1 MDLRAAA
8 KKGRPNS
15 RRPSTGG
22 SGGSVVP
29 FPSSSGN
36 SRAAGSDPD
45 DAAKAAPVAK
55 KNAVRN
61 VPAAAAEK
69 RQASRGAKRD
79 ANTNTHS
86 CAQARPGANKT
97 GAAPRNDTIAPKLAP
112 TKPIADPVAPAS
124 AFGELADFIASVPPA
139 KLPAG
144 AQIWIVTNEMVAF
157 HKNGGLGTATTGLI
171 ETLSARGVNL
181 CIIYTARLDLKADYV
196 RTAIAAIKARGIE
209 FICLQEI
216 VPDEWMSQ
224 PRRISYGCYWLLRD
238 RRPAI
243 VHFNDYLGNGYYTAQ
258 ARYTGAALQNTIVVA
273 TVHGPTRWAQ
283 GIDERPVATPEQQEI
298 CFLEEKTLEF
308 CDAVLGVSHHLLDWL
323 KHEGVALP
331 RHSHVHK
338 NIMPA
343 LADVALHRR
352 LRARQLTE
360 VVFFARQDVRKGFLI
375 MLQAIRAVSADL
387 PQLKFTFLG
396 KFSNIAGEHSG
407 ALALDEL
414 RNVPT
419 MIDFRHDLDRDAALR
434 YLRRQGVLAVIPSMD
449 ENSPC
454 TVFECIVEGIPF
466 IASAVGGI
474 PELVAAEN
482 QASVLFEPTA
492 AALAAKIHDVAEN
505 GVQQA
510 TLAFDP
516 PTIATQMVDGFCAL
530 YAEITKEHARRQA
543 AAAQGT
549 PLVSVVVTHFNRHHL
564 LTPLFAALEQ
574 QTYTNFEVVLVDD
587 GSTKPESIAFLEA
600 LAEKKFRF
608 ALTIVRTP
616 NRYLGAARNAGVQ
629 RARGEFVKFQDDDN
643 IPMKFEIE
651 SLVRAALTTNA
662 DVVTCMSRFF
672 VEDYE
677 TSREAALADF
687 EYFPLGASLPLAL
700 THNEYGDANALVRR
714 ESFLADGGFTEIYG
728 VGSED
733 YEFFVKSESLGRK
746 IVFVPEPLF
755 HYRVSGGSMLQ
766 STSAYRGAKRARS
779 GLVARESRWL
789 KDLIDFNHE
798 AALAREIRHMSW
810 WRAGKREHPDLH
822 RQMME
827 GDPESP
833 QNIRRF
839 LDLAARHGR
848 LEDVMHMVLARQPG
862 PDSQSV
868 EDHARFLAQLHP
880 SASELLGAKSRIL
893 KFNSFAKIEL
903 LQPTD
908 DLPQG
913 WSIFRVENN
922 GMLVHP
928 LTGRVTKVLVPR
940 ALPANTRK
948 VSVKFSHRNTRGG
961 KVRMGFD
968 VRSGGQ
974 SMAESGW
981 VEVLPGSEAN
991 AAVTIEVPSAVE
1003 HDLVL
1008 LSTID
1013 GVQDFAWAFAD
1024 HVSIE
1029 VETRRR

>member
-1 MDLRAAA
+1 MSVGAEPSGAATPPSAAKKNPRRNNAPESDKKLAAPLGAKSVAAKAHAANGVRRSPSAKLGAEAAAKDAVAAKPAASRAAA
-8 KKGRPNS
+8 
-15 RRPSTGG
+15 
-22 SGGSVVP
+22 
-29 FPSSSGN
+29 
-36 SRAAGSDPD
+36 A
-45 DAAKAAPVAK
+45 
-55 KNAVRN
+55 
-61 VPAAAAEK
+61 PAAEAVAT
-69 RQASRGAKRD
+69 ASD
-79 ANTNTHS
+79 
-86 CAQARPGANKT
+86 
-97 GAAPRNDTIAPKLAP
+97 
-112 TKPIADPVAPAS
+112 
-124 AFGELADFIASVPPA
+124 FGELADFIAGVPPA

-144 AQIWIVTNEMVAF
+144 AQVCIVTNELVAF
-157 HKNGGLGTATTGLI
+157 HKNGGLGTATTGLA

-181 CIIYTARLDLKADYV
+181 CIIYTAKLDLKADYV

-209 FICLQEI
+209 FVCLQEI
-216 VPDEWMSQ
+216 VPDEWMSL
-224 PRRISYGCYWLLRD
+224 PRRISYGCFWVLRD

-258 ARYTGAALQNTIVVA
+258 ARYTGAALQNTIVIA
-273 TVHGPTRWAQ
+273 TVHGPTRWAHS
-283 GIDERPVATPEQQEI
+283 IDERPVATPEQQEI

-323 KHEGVALP
+323 KHEGVVLP
-331 RHSHVHK
+331 RHSYVHK

-343 LADVALHRR
+343 LADVALRRR
-352 LRARQLTE
+352 LRAGQLTE

-375 MLQAIRAVSADL
+375 MLQAIRSLSAHL

-396 KFSNIAGEHSG
+396 KYSNIAGEHSG
-407 ALALDEL
+407 AVALDEL
-414 RNVPT
+414 RHVPN

-466 IASAVGGI
+466 IASVVGGI
-474 PELVAAEN
+474 PELVAAGN
-482 QASVLFEPTA
+482 RASVLFQPTA
-492 AALAAKIHDVAEN
+492 AALAAKILEVAEI

-516 PTIATQMVDGFCAL
+516 PTIADQMVDGFSAL
-530 YAEITKEHARRQA
+530 YAEITKEHAQVQA
-543 AAAQGT
+543 EAARNT
-549 PLVSVVVTHFNRHHL
+549 PLVSVVITHFNRHHL
-564 LTPLFAALEQ
+564 LTPLLDALEA

-587 GSTKPESIAFLEA
+587 GSTKADSIAFLES
-600 LAEKKFRF
+600 LAKRKFRF
-608 ALTIVRTP
+608 ALTVLRTP

-643 IPMKFEIE
+643 LPMNFEIE
-651 SLVRAALTTNA
+651 SLVRAALVTNA
-662 DVVTCMSRFF
+662 DIVTCMSRFF

-677 TSREAALADF
+677 TNREAALADF

-733 YEFFVKSESLGRK
+733 YEYFVKSESLGRK

-779 GLVARESRWL
+779 GLVARDSRWL

-810 WRAGKREHPDLH
+810 WRAGRREHPDLH

-862 PDSQSV
+862 SDAQSI

-880 SASELLGAKSRIL
+880 SASELLAARSRIL

-903 LQPTD
+903 LQPTE

-948 VSVKFSHRNTRGG
+948 VSVKFSHRNARGG

-974 SMAESGW
+974 SMVESGW

-991 AAVTIEVPSAVE
+991 AAVVIDVPSAVE

-1029 VETRRR
+1029 VDTRRR